1 MQVGDLVTK
10 HFDAEEVDLLGI
22 VIAVEEDQYIKVSW
36 NRGYGIFWTLMKTAR
51 VVK

>member
-22 VIAVEEDQYIKVSW
+22 IIAIEDDKYIKVSW
-36 NRGYGIFWTLMKTAR
+36 NRGYGAFWTLMKTAR

>member
-22 VIAVEEDQYIKVSW
+22 IIAIEDDKYIKVSW
-36 NRGYGIFWTLMKTAR
+36 NRGYGAFWTLKKTVSIAE
-51 VVK
+51 